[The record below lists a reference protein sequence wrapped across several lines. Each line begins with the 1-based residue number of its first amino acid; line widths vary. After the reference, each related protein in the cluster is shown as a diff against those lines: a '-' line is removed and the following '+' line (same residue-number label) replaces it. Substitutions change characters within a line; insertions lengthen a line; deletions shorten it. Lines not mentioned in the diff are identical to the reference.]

1 MIGLTALIAI
11 SLNILIWIK
20 LNINKEN
27 KNVKLF
33 FKILK
38 FIKIFNI

>member
-20 LNINKEN
+20 LNINKKN

-33 FKILK
+33 YLILK